1 MDFGQGDATNRYPY
15 YRSEDSEEWWDYDEA
30 LQVLNRSR
38 KDGYPHIPTFAQRM
52 LERLKEVGLLHRTDT
67 KAPSNVRKVRAHKKQ
82 DLWIR
87 FDTRREYDEGYMA
100 VEVVE
105 APRSDTA
112 ILAAMVA
119 WLARPIDFEQVL
131 EAQRFLHS
139 PEEKA
144 LEEKFE
150 ALDQR
155 LHGAQDVSLEDC
167 VEGVKLSTYKIAK
180 LSPLKHMDYILPLLC
195 YYKRDMPR
203 SPQEM
208 EDLLEK
214 TCYYINN
221 FLESLRKLQAFLEYG
236 TPNRKLAP
244 AIKEPNREVRAAILH
259 EVDGLNYRQI
269 GERMGI
275 PLPPDFEIKGEHQ
288 TIRKMVKRGRRIL
301 LAAFGEEAWRK
312 RVEAMKAE
320 KAWWQSLL
328 RDKQYA
334 QWDEEITALYYE
346 DIPIEEAQQFVERC
360 NRSIRSHKTSRSDR

>member
-1 MDFGQGDATNRYPY
+1 MDFEQGDATNRYPY
-15 YRSEDSEEWWDYDEA
+15 HRSEDSEEWWDYDEA
-30 LQVLNRSR
+30 LQVLNFSR

-167 VEGVKLSTYKIAK
+167 VEVGKLSTYKIAK

-214 TCYYINN
+214 TCNYINN